1 MNYTHRDLAMEEVE
15 KFREENFPQ
24 RVLEIG
30 AGHNSF
36 EYIFNANRYT
46 CIDNQSQ
53 YKGKSIK
60 MDVHNMTFEDDEF
73 DCVFM
78 CHVAEHFINLAQ
90 AFSEIKRVL
99 KDGGKVFSITP
110 NNCEHQILKGDGD
123 HIFVLGPMQ
132 WIRLLANLGF
142 KNIKSYKQMTWKEGQ
157 ILKEQDYN
165 IITVA
170 EK

>member
-24 RVLEIG
+24 RILEIG
-30 AGHNSF
+30 AGLNSF
-36 EYIFNANRYT
+36 ADIFNANKYV
-46 CIDNQSQ
+46 CIDNDSQ
-53 YKGKSIK
+53 YKGNSIK
-60 MDVHNMTFEDDEF
+60 MDVHDMAFEDDSF

-78 CHVAEHFINLAQ
+78 CHVAEHFTNPLQ
-90 AFSEIKRVL
+90 AFYEIKRVL
-99 KDGGKVFSITP
+99 KKGGKVLSITP